1 MGRRRVSAQ
10 IRLGLQD
17 RFAPGA
23 SIRAKFDNARRY
35 GFDALELSVD
45 PINSAKGALRERVPV
60 SAICGGYRGWL
71 IDPDADRRRTAMED
85 LSELVGLAGELGC
98 GCVVVPIWGR
108 TRNLPNIGT
117 GRTRDED
124 EAIFIEA
131 MSELADKAASA
142 GSRLFIEPINRY
154 QNDVCVT
161 IADALRLRGRIGS
174 PAVWVMGDVF
184 HMNIEEADMGAA
196 IESAGAQLGHLH
208 LADSNRLEPGKGHLD
223 LAPVF
228 SALARLAYRGFASFE
243 LAALS
248 GDAEDVLPASAA
260 LVREQLHRAGIS

>member
-1 MGRRRVSAQ
+1 MTAQIAQ

-17 RFAPGA
+17 RFAPGT
-23 SIRAKFDNARRY
+23 SIREQFDNARRY
-35 GFDALELSVD
+35 GFDALEISVD
-45 PINSAKGALRERVPV
+45 PINSAKEALREHVTV

-71 IDPDADRRRTAMED
+71 IDPDADRRRTARED
-85 LSELVGLAGELGC
+85 LAQLVDIAGELGC

-117 GRTRDED
+117 GRTRAED
-124 EAIFIEA
+124 EAMFVEA
-131 MSELADKAASA
+131 MAELAARAERA

-161 IADALRLRGRIGS
+161 IADALRLRERMGS
-174 PAVWVMGDVF
+174 PAVRVMGDVF
-184 HMNIEEADMGAA
+184 HMNIEEADLADA
-196 IESAGAQLGHLH
+196 LLSAGEWLAHLH

-223 LAPVF
+223 LRPVF

-248 GDAEDVLPASAA
+248 GDADDVLPVSAA

>member
-1 MGRRRVSAQ
+1 MSAT

-17 RFAPGA
+17 RFAPGT
-23 SIRAKFDNARRY
+23 SVREKFENARRF

-45 PINSAKGALRERVPV
+45 PIQAAKDAVRDRVTV

-71 IDPDADRRRTAMED
+71 IDPDAERRAAARAD
-85 LSELVGLAGELGC
+85 LATLVELAGALGC

-117 GRTRDED
+117 GRTRAED
-124 EAIFIEA
+124 EAMFVEA
-131 MSELADKAASA
+131 MAELAARAERA

-161 IADALRLRGRIGS
+161 IADALRLRERIGS
-174 PAVWVMGDVF
+174 PAVRVMADVF
-184 HMNIEEADMGAA
+184 HMNIEEADLGTALL
-196 IESAGAQLGHLH
+196 SAGEWLAHVH
-208 LADSNRLEPGKGHLD
+208 LADSNRLEPGAGHLD
-223 LAPVF
+223 LRPVF
-228 SALARLAYRGFASFE
+228 AALARLGYDGFASFE

-248 GDAEDVLPASAA
+248 GDADAVLPRAVDHVRAA
-260 LVREQLHRAGIS
+260 MRAAAAA

>member
-1 MGRRRVSAQ
+1 MSARV
-10 IRLGLQD
+10 RLGLQD
-17 RFAPGA
+17 RFAPGETVKE
-23 SIRAKFDNARRY
+23 KFERARRY
-35 GFDALELSVD
+35 GFDAIELSVD
-45 PINSAKGALRERVPV
+45 PIRSAQAAISDRVPV

-71 IDPDADRRRTAMED
+71 IDPDAEKRRTARED
-85 LSELVGLAGELGC
+85 LAALVALAGELGC

-108 TRNLPNIGT
+108 TRNLPGIAT

-124 EAIFIEA
+124 ETIFVDA
-131 MSELADKAASA
+131 MTELARTASRS

-161 IADALRLRGRIGS
+161 IADALRLRERIGS
-174 PAVWVMGDVF
+174 DSVFVMADLF

-196 IESAGAQLGHLH
+196 IEAAGRWLGHVH

-223 LAPVF
+223 LRPVVA
-228 SALARLAYRGFASFE
+228 ALSRNAYGGYASFE

-248 GDAEDVLPASAA
+248 GDADAVLPVAVAY
-260 LVREQLHRAGIS
+260 VRERLAAAGIA